1 MPKMT
6 VTKEMQECNL
16 ITKNMMQSMLKIFSI
31 GQGGQETMQK
41 SKNFGKQI
49 GEKSKLKKAELHD
62 WRKEKRIPC
71 NKKDKNSISSQSAK
85 KTSIRNRIS
94 KEQRQVVW
102 SSEKKIMKQIE
113 DKREDH

>member
-1 MPKMT
+1 MPKIT

-16 ITKNMMQSMLKIFSI
+16 ITKNMMQSMLNTFSI

-41 SKNFGKQI
+41 SKNFSKQI

-62 WRKEKRIPC
+62 WRKEKRDFLQ
-71 NKKDKNSISSQSAK
+71 KDRNSISFQSAK

-94 KEQRQVVW
+94 KEQRQVV
-102 SSEKKIMKQIE
+102 
-113 DKREDH
+113 